1 VGKTVLVVDDE
12 KTIVDILTFNLQ
24 REGYNVL
31 CAYDGKDG
39 LDRALS
45 GQPDLILLD
54 VMLPYLNGF
63 DVCSEIRKQDKL
75 TPIIMLTAREE
86 ERDKIFG
93 LELGADDYII
103 KPFSIKELLARVKTN
118 IRRMSSMDDISPGSD
133 DEQLKVGSI
142 TVDTARLRVI
152 KNGKAVDLT
161 QREYELVK
169 YMALSAGKVFS
180 REELMA
186 GVWNY
191 DYFGDIRLVD
201 VAVRR
206 LREKLENDPGNPE
219 YIITKRGAGYYLNTE
234 T

>member
-1 VGKTVLVVDDE
+1 MGKTVLVVDDE

-86 ERDKIFG
+86 ERD
-93 LELGADDYII
+93 
-103 KPFSIKELLARVKTN
+103 
-118 IRRMSSMDDISPGSD
+118 
-133 DEQLKVGSI
+133 
-142 TVDTARLRVI
+142 
-152 KNGKAVDLT
+152 
-161 QREYELVK
+161 
-169 YMALSAGKVFS
+169 
-180 REELMA
+180 
-186 GVWNY
+186 
-191 DYFGDIRLVD
+191 
-201 VAVRR
+201 
-206 LREKLENDPGNPE
+206 
-219 YIITKRGAGYYLNTE
+219 
-234 T
+234 

>member
-1 VGKTVLVVDDE
+1 MSKTVLVVDDE
-12 KTIVDILTFNLQ
+12 KNIVDILTFNLQ
-24 REGYNVL
+24 REGYSVL

-39 LDRALS
+39 LDAALS
-45 GQPDLILLD
+45 GRPDLILLD
-54 VMLPYLNGF
+54 VMLPYMNGF
-63 DVCSEIRKQDKL
+63 DVCAEIRKQDKL

-93 LELGADDYII
+93 LELGADDYIV
-103 KPFSIKELLARVKTN
+103 KPFSIKELLARIKTN
-118 IRRMSSMDDISPGSD
+118 IWRMISMDDNSPESEG
-133 DEQLKVGSI
+133 ELIKVGSI

-180 REELMA
+180 REELMTS
-186 GVWNY
+186 VWNY
-191 DYFGDIRLVD
+191 DYFGDIRIVD
-201 VAVRR
+201 VAIKDQRKV
-206 LREKLENDPGNPE
+206 ENDPANPE
-219 YIITKRGAGYYLNTE
+219 VLSDKTRCGYYLNTK